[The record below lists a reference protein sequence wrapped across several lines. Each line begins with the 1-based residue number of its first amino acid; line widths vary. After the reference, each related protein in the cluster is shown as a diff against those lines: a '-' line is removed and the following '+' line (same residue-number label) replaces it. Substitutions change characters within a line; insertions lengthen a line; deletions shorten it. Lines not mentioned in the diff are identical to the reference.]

1 MDEFDGFDM
10 EVRMAERDDDEENPW
25 TDEDQAAYIAHIE
38 DPLVYADIERREA
51 EFLAW
56 ARTQNWAM
64 TSEAIIIN
72 RIASTVSQ
80 LSQVVGAPSRAAN
93 PAHHTQVGGSEDS
106 DSADSD
112 SHVLAY
118 HQHLKSLAIWTSALE
133 VIAVIFPAA
142 KSIKKQHTYQIGNL
156 RLDLADY
163 PADFTPDYAAPTLLL
178 AAKLSGFAD
187 DEHALFGLLD
197 DVLDHPLGQIY
208 TRFQRPLPTT
218 VVHPVVVDD
227 VSNDPPVD
235 LTISATQ
242 DHAEI
247 DLAQIAR
254 KLDRDGGLHRLVVRV
269 SKRVCGVWAAD
280 KTFGDD
286 ILHDVTTATYCSL
299 LQKCR
304 SDVSTAQVA
313 AYSSEWARS
322 HLRDALRRLKITI
335 PRAQVRKQL
344 TLAEQVFVRHV
355 DAEPD
360 ANAPDGVKA
369 VWDHHRRHLQA
380 AVDEYETVI
389 GGHVVVSG
397 DSLDAP
403 LSDEEGSQSVVDTLM
418 GDTGDMVDSLERT
431 AATKAVNERFTNPVI
446 TALLEEVANVTKK
459 TLGCGEHPLEFL
471 ADVILYNKEALELVK
486 KAIGPSGL
494 AQLAR
499 HI

>member
-56 ARTQNWAM
+56 ARTQNWAT
-64 TSEAIIIN
+64 TSEATIIN

-106 DSADSD
+106 ESADSD

-133 VIAVIFPAA
+133 VISAIIPAA

-156 RLDLADY
+156 RLDLVDY

-197 DVLDHPLGQIY
+197 SLDHPLGQIY

-235 LTISATQ
+235 LSISATQ

-304 SDVSTAQVA
+304 SDASTAQVA

-322 HLRDALRRLKITI
+322 HLRDVLRRLKITV
-335 PRAQVRKQL
+335 PKGQVQKRL
-344 TLAEQVFVRHV
+344 SLAEAVLARHDTTAPMDGAV
-355 DAEPD
+355 SAAWDAHRTKLQADVDKYKTTIGGSMVVGVDSLVALLSDAESSIS
-360 ANAPDGVKA
+360 
-369 VWDHHRRHLQA
+369 
-380 AVDEYETVI
+380 E
-389 GGHVVVSG
+389 
-397 DSLDAP
+397 
-403 LSDEEGSQSVVDTLM
+403 VDTLM
-418 GDTGDMVDSLERT
+418 GDTGDMVDSLES
-431 AATKAVNERFTNPVI
+431 AAVIADVRNLFTGPVI
-446 TALLEEVANVTKK
+446 SDLLEKLSIVSKSTM
-459 TLGCGEHPLEFL
+459 GCEDHPLEFL
-471 ADVILYNKEALELVK
+471 AGVISQNK
-486 KAIGPSGL
+486 KALAIIKNSIGPDGL

>member
-1 MDEFDGFDM
+1 MEEFDGFDM

-64 TSEAIIIN
+64 TSEAITIN

-106 DSADSD
+106 ESADSD

-133 VIAVIFPAA
+133 VISAILPLA
-142 KSIKKQHTYQIGNL
+142 KSIKKKHTYQIGNL
-156 RLDLADY
+156 RLDLSDY

-197 DVLDHPLGQIY
+197 DVLGHHLWQIY
-208 TRFQRPLPTT
+208 TRFQRPLRPTT
-218 VVHPVVVDD
+218 VVYPVVVDD
-227 VSNDPPVD
+227 SNGLPAY
-235 LTISATQ
+235 LTTAANLG
-242 DHAEI
+242 HADI

-304 SDVSTAQVA
+304 SDASTAQVA

-322 HLRDALRRLKITI
+322 HLRDVLRRLKITI
-335 PRAQVRKQL
+335 PKRQVQKRL
-344 TLAEQVFVRHV
+344 SLAEAVLARHDTTAPMDGAV
-355 DAEPD
+355 SAAWDAHRTKLQADVDKYKTTIGGSMVVGVDSLVALLSDAE
-360 ANAPDGVKA
+360 
-369 VWDHHRRHLQA
+369 
-380 AVDEYETVI
+380 
-389 GGHVVVSG
+389 
-397 DSLDAP
+397 
-403 LSDEEGSQSVVDTLM
+403 GSISEVDTLISDIDS
-418 GDTGDMVDSLERT
+418 GGSLES
-431 AATKAVNERFTNPVI
+431 AAVIADVRNLFTGPVI
-446 TALLEEVANVTKK
+446 SDLLEKLSIVSKSTM
-459 TLGCGEHPLEFL
+459 GCEDHPLEFL
-471 ADVILYNKEALELVK
+471 AGVISQNK
-486 KAIGPSGL
+486 KALAIIKNSIGPDGL